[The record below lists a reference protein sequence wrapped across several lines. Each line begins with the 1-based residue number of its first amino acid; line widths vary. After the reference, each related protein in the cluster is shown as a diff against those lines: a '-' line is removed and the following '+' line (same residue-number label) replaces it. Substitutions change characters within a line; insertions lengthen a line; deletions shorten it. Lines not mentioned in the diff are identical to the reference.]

1 LLSPFCPRRFRLKP
15 SRTSFR
21 PIPNGWTSRLAR
33 FGTLELHR
41 GPQAL
46 PNGIVS
52 LNLPPDYY
60 ALLGADAQWV
70 MQDPWGNL
78 PNPDFAALIFQTGT
92 WPLDGSWG
100 ASVYWVDEGHIS
112 DIEAD
117 TVDVDATLNSDKD
130 NDVEFNR
137 QRTAQG
143 MATMTTL
150 GLSGVQGYD
159 KLSHALRFSLLLRQ
173 EGYDQDV
180 LNANVWVLA
189 RHGYVNLNVIG
200 SAPQA
205 AEVDLE
211 LPKLISMVQYTAGN
225 EYAAYIP
232 FVDAIGVIVKSGV

>member
-1 LLSPFCPRRFRLKP
+1 MPRATFRRSGFNPVPEVEKLWFRIDCMRILNLLAPLLIASSFLSAPLQAETFKDVFPSYTEWLDETLSP
-15 SRTSFR
+15 
-21 PIPNGWTSRLAR
+21 R

-70 MQDPWGNL
+70 MQYLWGNL
-78 PNPDFAALIFQTGT
+78 PDPDLAALTFQTGT
-92 WPLDGSWG
+92 TPLDGSWG
-100 ASVYWVDEGHIS
+100 ASVYWVDQGHIS

-117 TVDVDATLNSDKD
+117 MMDFDAILNSYKD

-143 MATMTTL
+143 MATLTTL
-150 GLSGVQGYD
+150 GLSGVQGDD

-173 EGYDQDV
+173 EAYDQDV
-180 LNANVWVLA
+180 LSANVWVLA
-189 RHGYVNLNVIG
+189 GHGYEI
-200 SAPQA
+200 
-205 AEVDLE
+205 
-211 LPKLISMVQYTAGN
+211 
-225 EYAAYIP
+225 
-232 FVDAIGVIVKSGV
+232 